1 MPGRLTVVAAAD
13 DNVVLY
19 AIGHSMLGALIRA
32 VSSEVFCQWALLSVQ
47 ITRHHLTI

>member
-19 AIGHSMLGALIRA
+19 AVGHSMLAGSVR
-32 VSSEVFCQWALLSVQ
+32 SSEQ
-47 ITRHHLTI
+47 